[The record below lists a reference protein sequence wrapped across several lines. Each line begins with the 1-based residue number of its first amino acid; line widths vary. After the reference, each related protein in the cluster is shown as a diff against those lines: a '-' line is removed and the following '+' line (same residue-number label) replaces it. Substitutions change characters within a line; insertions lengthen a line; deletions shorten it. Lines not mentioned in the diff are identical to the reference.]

1 MIISKTPL
9 RVSFFGGGSDLADCY
24 RQGNGAVLSTSID
37 KYLYVM
43 VNKKFDPYIRISY
56 SETEIVHD
64 IADIKHN
71 IIRECLK
78 FVGGVNEGID
88 IAYMADVQPYNYG
101 TGLGVSSSIAV
112 GVLHA
117 LYAYKGTTVTQEQ
130 LAEEACHI
138 EIEVLN
144 EPIGKQDQYA
154 VALGGLNKLEFNAD
168 ESVIV
173 SPLHV
178 APDILTELQDSL
190 YLVHTGLSSD
200 SKNVLTEQKKNTSKN
215 LSVLREMVNL
225 VDENMTL
232 LTSGDLASFGK
243 NLHQTWLKKKSL
255 SSNITSAHIDSIY
268 QLGMQ
273 FGALGGKV
281 LGSGGGGF
289 ILFYCPP
296 KNKSHFL
303 KAMGGFRSLKV
314 NFETKGSQ
322 IVFQDYRG

>member
-24 RQGNGAVLSTSID
+24 RQGKGAVLSTSID

-64 IADIKHN
+64 IADIKHH

-88 IAYMADVQPYNYG
+88 ISYMADVQPYNYG

-117 LYAYKGTTVTQEQ
+117 LYAYKGITVTQQQ

-138 EIEVLN
+138 EIEVLK

-168 ESVIV
+168 ETVTATPI
-173 SPLHV
+173 HINTN
-178 APDILTELQDSL
+178 ILNELQDCL

-200 SKNVLTEQKKNTSKN
+200 SKSVLTEQKKNTAQN
-215 LSVLREMVNL
+215 LSVLAEMVNL
-225 VDENMTL
+225 VDVNKAL
-232 LTSGDLASFGK
+232 LTSGELTSFGQ
-243 NLHQTWLKKKSL
+243 NLHKTWLKKKSL
-255 SSNITSAHIDSIY
+255 SSNITSSHIDSIY
-268 QLGMQ
+268 KLGLES
-273 FGALGGKV
+273 GALGGKV

-289 ILFYCPP
+289 ILFYCPL
-296 KNKSHFL
+296 KDKSQFL
-303 KAMGGFRSLKV
+303 KSMGGYRSLKV
-314 NFETKGSQ
+314 NFESKGSQ